1 MYATLS
7 NTPSRSLSGLGHADC
22 HCGGSCCKDKG
33 LGRGV
38 QEYLPVSPNMEFAA
52 YSVGGMIPPVGMGD
66 LYDASGPGLGT
77 LALIAGGVLLV
88 MSMKS
93 ASRRRRSAAAVRR
106 VRGY

>member
-1 MYATLS
+1 MYAVLS
-7 NTPSRSLSGLGHADC
+7 QSGLSGLGHADC

-66 LYDASGPGLGT
+66 LADSTGIGLGT

-93 ASRRRRSAAAVRR
+93 SARKRRSAAAVRR

>member
-1 MYATLS
+1 MYATFQS
-7 NTPSRSLSGLGHADC
+7 GLSGLGHAGC

-66 LYDASGPGLGT
+66 LTDPTSWGIGT
-77 LALIAGGVLLV
+77 WALIGGGALLLMMAG
-88 MSMKS
+88 KK
-93 ASRRRRSAAAVRR
+93 ANRRRKSRAAIRR